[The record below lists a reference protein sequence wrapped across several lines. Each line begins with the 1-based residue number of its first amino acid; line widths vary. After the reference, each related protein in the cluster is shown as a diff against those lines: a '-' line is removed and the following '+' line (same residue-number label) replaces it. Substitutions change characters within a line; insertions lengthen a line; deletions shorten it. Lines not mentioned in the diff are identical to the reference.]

1 MLQAGPSTSPMAVA
15 PTTPKPDRCRNEI
28 IDDEVRPAEFEEWET
43 QTERLKH
50 HLEHQMNTAIADKKL
65 WFLRASLFALKHV
78 PNELPQLQQRGA
90 SSILRLIL
98 NKLN

>member
-1 MLQAGPSTSPMAVA
+1 MKDKFTQTVWDDPSCKHENCGLKFLSGDLHGGSMLQAGPSTSPMAVA

-65 WFLRASLFALKHV
+65 
-78 PNELPQLQQRGA
+78 
-90 SSILRLIL
+90 
-98 NKLN
+98 